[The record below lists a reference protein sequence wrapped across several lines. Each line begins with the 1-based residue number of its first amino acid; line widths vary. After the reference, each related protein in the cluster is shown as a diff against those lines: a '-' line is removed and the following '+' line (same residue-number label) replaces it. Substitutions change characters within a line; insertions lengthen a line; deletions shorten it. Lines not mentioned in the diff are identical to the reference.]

1 MAEQAG
7 VTGGVTTHV
16 AKAQCL
22 AALGTADAVNCQE
35 LPRQSSAGQMT
46 FAVLTRS
53 GWIRN
58 ISSTAPPFE
67 EDEPAQNQ
75 LRDRIGEGDRI
86 AIKKMLGRGAA
97 DIEIRALGVVT
108 EVDPEDHRVY
118 VRWAISNL
126 GRTVPSREC
135 FASIHGPFAADDE
148 WTRLVF
154 QL

>member
-1 MAEQAG
+1 MSYWVVGAMW
-7 VTGGVTTHV
+7 GGRDDQLETFVRRGYWF
-16 AKAQCL
+16 
-22 AALGTADAVNCQE
+22 LGW
-35 LPRQSSAGQMT
+35 S
-46 FAVLTRS
+46 
-53 GWIRN
+53 
-58 ISSTAPPFE
+58 E

-75 LRDRIGEGDRI
+75 LRDQIREGDRI
-86 AIKKMLGRGAA
+86 AIKKMLGRGAT
-97 DIEIRALGVVT
+97 DIEVRALGVVT

-126 GRTVPSREC
+126 GRTVPSRGC